1 VNKSITS
8 FWNFRNNFADKL
20 KTGLL
25 KVAVAHEWK
34 AQQGLFGTDF
44 VILGSLS

>member
-1 VNKSITS
+1 VNKSIIW
-8 FWNFRNNFADKL
+8 FWNFRNNFAVKL

-34 AQQGLFGTDF
+34 VQQGSFGT
-44 VILGSLS
+44 